1 MSTVTDSQRSRIMI
15 GCYFVMFTIAAYG
28 LSLATIQQPMLDSMG
43 GGSYFSLITLIAA
56 ICMTIMTPIGGRLID
71 GLGNRKVT
79 LYAGAISLISGLVMA
94 FVPNL
99 WVFIIMR
106 ILFSMGQGAMSSVPY
121 ILAREVNPPQVQ
133 GKIFGMLATVLAV
146 GSFVGSWLAGVLVQN
161 NLMWLA
167 VAFPCLTLAPGTWLI
182 YQNMYDDSHEGG
194 LHLDWM
200 GMILLTVCLSTLL
213 LAMNFGARMGWFNGL
228 IMTGFLVGFG
238 SLLAFVYWENR
249 AAVPLVPMALF
260 QNRQYVLLLAITFC
274 TVFYLIALN
283 NYLPLGVQNVLQA
296 GTSAS
301 GSLQLSKTIVLILV
315 PTAFGIWVAKRKSH
329 TWMALALSCIFVIVP
344 CALLV
349 FVGVNMPIW
358 FIMLMVGLTGIADA
372 FRSVAATPAAQEVLK
387 PSDLGIG
394 TSMIGF
400 TITLANSI
408 AATVDGIAYDSLSA
422 AEAGIVGM
430 SHGIDTTFLLS
441 AGVAVIGLLL
451 VVLFFRPI
459 MNKNSRTSAAEQA
472 KTARD

>member
-1 MSTVTDSQRSRIMI
+1 
-15 GCYFVMFTIAAYG
+15 
-28 LSLATIQQPMLDSMG
+28 
-43 GGSYFSLITLIAA
+43 
-56 ICMTIMTPIGGRLID
+56 
-71 GLGNRKVT
+71 
-79 LYAGAISLISGLVMA
+79 
-94 FVPNL
+94 
-99 WVFIIMR
+99 
-106 ILFSMGQGAMSSVPY
+106 
-121 ILAREVNPPQVQ
+121 
-133 GKIFGMLATVLAV
+133 
-146 GSFVGSWLAGVLVQN
+146 
-161 NLMWLA
+161 
-167 VAFPCLTLAPGTWLI
+167 
-182 YQNMYDDSHEGG
+182 
-194 LHLDWM
+194 
-200 GMILLTVCLSTLL
+200 
-213 LAMNFGARMGWFNGL
+213 MNFGARMGWFNGL

-301 GSLQLSKTIVLILV
+301 GSLQLPKTIVLILV

-472 KTARD
+472 ETARD